1 MLMEPTVLIR
11 VDSSSRIGT
20 GHVSRCLR
28 LAEELKLKGARV
40 MFLCADLSGNISS
53 SISDLGFEIEL
64 FESPVCEEAM
74 DSIESPWPTKAQ
86 IIDAS
91 QTSNWAKSRNTEVVV
106 VDQYALSELWESQ
119 LASNGLRVIALD
131 DLPGKRHASA
141 LVIRPGV
148 SLTAFDIHELGDNVR
163 QLAGPR
169 YAMIPKEFCEA
180 RKSKQRPNASGS
192 KRVLVYFGGSDE
204 SNASEQVVD
213 GIIQSGIS
221 ECFIELVLGSGN
233 SHFEVLNKKYE
244 AAPNVTVH
252 RSLSSLS
259 EIISLCDA
267 AVGAGG
273 VSAFERAAAGLP
285 AILFSLSENQIAVC
299 TELANLG
306 MALYFGGFDSFNI
319 DDFISQFSDFM
330 QELPTFREASNSPTI
345 IDCLGVKRIAELV
358 HPSSSTHLRVRLA
371 RPSDLGTYFG
381 WVNEPSVRRNSL
393 NSASIEFIEH
403 REWFTESLGDQNVV
417 MLLFELDSLPIAQ
430 VRFQAREDYWS
441 LNYSLDEI
449 IRGRSW
455 AKIIVRQAVNW
466 LRSHRDLKRIDA
478 VVKTSNSASIA
489 ALVATGF
496 VSSDEQPDSNLLT
509 LYLSGA

>member
-1 MLMEPTVLIR
+1 METTVLIR

-28 LAEELKLKGARV
+28 LAEELKLKGSRV
-40 MFLCADLSGNISS
+40 IFLCADLPGNISS

-64 FESPVCEEAM
+64 FESPVHEGVM

-91 QTSNWAKSRNTEVVV
+91 RTSKWAKSKNTEVVV

-119 LASNGLRVIALD
+119 LASNGFRVIALD
-131 DLPGKRHASA
+131 DLPGKRHSSA

-148 SLTAFDIHELGDNVR
+148 SLAAFDTHDHGGNFR

-180 RKSKQRPNASGS
+180 RNFMERPNTSSS
-192 KRVLVYFGGSDE
+192 KRVLVYFGGADE

-213 GIIQSGIS
+213 GIIRSGIS

-233 SHFEVLNKKYE
+233 SHFEVLSKKYE
-244 AAPNVTVH
+244 AVPNVTVH
-252 RSLSSLS
+252 SSLSSLS

-299 TELANLG
+299 TELASLG
-306 MALYFGGFDSFNI
+306 MAQYFGGFDSF
-319 DDFISQFSDFM
+319 DSDEFISRFSDFM
-330 QELPTFREASNSPTI
+330 QELPSLRETSNSPAT

-358 HPSSSTHLRVRLA
+358 HPSSSTRLRVRLA
-371 RPSDLGTYFG
+371 RPSDLDTYFG
-381 WVNEPSVRRNSL
+381 WVNDLSVRRNSL
-393 NSASIEFIEH
+393 NSASIKFIEH
-403 REWFTESLGDQNVV
+403 REWFTGSLGNPDVV

-449 IRGRSW
+449 VRGRSW
-455 AKIIVRQAVNW
+455 AKIIVRQAVDW
-466 LRSHRDLKRIDA
+466 LRSHRDLRRIDA

-496 VSSDEQPDSNLLT
+496 VSSDEQADSNLLT
-509 LYLSGA
+509 LYLSGT